1 MLDGGIDDGFR
12 MTRDNEHKRPATV
25 SVWIRH
31 SRARI
36 FAACL
41 LASCFG
47 FWQTADAQQK
57 QQQAAVKVGASGL
70 QVPRFVSLKSNR
82 VNVRKGPSTEHA
94 VAWVFS
100 RAGLPV
106 EIVAEFEHWRQ
117 IRDSEGSE
125 GWVFHA
131 LLSGRR
137 TALVMPWSKEPQ
149 SIPLHSRASS
159 GSKSV
164 AQLEPG
170 VLGSVHECDGDWCH
184 FTVGDYTGWIQ
195 QERLWGVYRG
205 EELE

>member
-1 MLDGGIDDGFR
+1 MKPEPVKSMRDEHIRSGRRMNAFR
-12 MTRDNEHKRPATV
+12 QFLNSLAVTGLLVMA
-25 SVWIRH
+25 SVPGLGAQEKQRQ
-31 SRARI
+31 
-36 FAACL
+36 
-41 LASCFG
+41 ASI
-47 FWQTADAQQK
+47 K
-57 QQQAAVKVGASGL
+57 LGASGL

-106 EIVAEFEHWRQ
+106 EVIAEFEHWRQ

-137 TALVMPWSKEPQ
+137 TALIMPWVKDRQAISLRDD
-149 SIPLHSRASS
+149 S
-159 GSKSV
+159 SKSADLV

-170 VLGSVHECDGDWCH
+170 VLGSVHRCDGTWCN
-184 FTVGDYTGWIQ
+184 FTVGNYTGWIE
-195 QERLWGVYRG
+195 QERLWGVYKS
-205 EELE
+205 EKLK